1 MKEGPILT
9 ATDFSEDARP
19 ALRAAARLAKRRQ
32 VSLTVLHCVEWAA
45 DLPSW
50 HGAVSEDD
58 DEIREEGE
66 RKVREEFVSAV
77 PESDQP
83 PQVQFQVDVE
93 FPEVA
98 IVDVL
103 DDGDF
108 GLAVLGATGLNRVA
122 NFFLGSVPE
131 DVVRRSSVP
140 VLVVPREETVDTD
153 FQQIVAPVDLDPCS
167 RRSLE
172 HAIPFARA
180 SDASLTVLHATPAM
194 ADIQAA
200 PVPASGDPDEVE
212 QVEQYQAE
220 RFHEFLDECDFDGI
234 DWTSRVEV
242 GTPHLTIKETVD
254 ELDADLVIMGTHGRR
269 GFERLFLGSTATKT
283 LRTMPCSVMT
293 IRHKESED

>member
-1 MKEGPILT
+1 MDHGPILT

-19 ALRAAARLAKRRQ
+19 ALRTAARLAKRRQ
-32 VSLTVLHCVEWAA
+32 VPLTVLHCMEWAA

-58 DEIREEGE
+58 SEIREEGM
-66 RKVREEFVSAV
+66 RKVREEFESAV
-77 PESDQP
+77 PGSDQP
-83 PQVQFQVDVE
+83 ADVEFEVTVE

-98 IVDVL
+98 IIEVL

-140 VLVVPREETVDTD
+140 VLVVPHDGDVDADFREV
-153 FQQIVAPVDLDPCS
+153 VAPVDLNPCS

-172 HAIPFARA
+172 HAAEIAREA
-180 SDASLTVLHATPAM
+180 GTSLTILHATPVM
-194 ADIQAA
+194 ADIQAS
-200 PVPASGDPDEVE
+200 PIPASAEPSDVE
-212 QVEQYQAE
+212 QMEEHQAE
-220 RFHEFLDECDFDGI
+220 RFHEFLDTVDLEGV

-242 GTPHLTIKETVD
+242 GTPHDAITETVD
-254 ELDADLVIMGTHGRR
+254 ELDADLVVMGTHGRR
-269 GFERLFLGSTATKT
+269 GFERLFLGSTATKV
-283 LRTMPCSVMT
+283 LRNMPCSVMT
-293 IRHKESED
+293 IRYHEDED